1 MKVRRVLCGALCGVA
16 LVASGC
22 VSLDEHRRLQAA
34 NMSLRGQ
41 NQNLEADL
49 FDARSLNDSLR
60 TQADALQSQLDA
72 KSTLVMNLQREN
84 DQLSETARAVQAT
97 LEEMAGKYQPGDI
110 AIVGPK
116 LPQELDSALKSFASA
131 HGDAVAYDPVTGT
144 VKWKGDLLFA
154 LGSDVVVE
162 SAMAALSDFVQV
174 LNSPAASGFEVL
186 VVGHT
191 DTIPIK
197 HDATRAKHPTNWH
210 LSAHRAISVGNA
222 LAKSGYDWS
231 RICVAGCGEQRPVA
245 SNETDQGRSLNRRVE
260 IYLLPRGSIV
270 AAGTQATDQTGS

>member
-1 MKVRRVLCGALCGVA
+1 MKVGKVVCGALAC
-16 LVASGC
+16 LTLLSSGC
-22 VSLDEHRRLQAA
+22 VSLDEHRRLQSA
-34 NMSLRGQ
+34 NMALRGQ
-41 NQNLEADL
+41 NQALESDL
-49 FDARSLNDSLR
+49 FDQRALNDSLR
-60 TQADALQSQLDA
+60 TQSNAMQSQLDA
-72 KSTLVMNLQREN
+72 KNALVANLQREN
-84 DQLSETARAVQAT
+84 DQLSETARTVQAT

-131 HGDAVAYDPVTGT
+131 HGNAVAYDPITGT

-162 SAMAALSDFVQV
+162 SAMAALSDFVQI
-174 LNSPAASGFEVL
+174 LNSPAASGFEAF

-191 DTIPIK
+191 DTIPIS
-197 HDATRAKHPTNWH
+197 HEATRLKHPTNWH
-210 LSAHRAISVGNA
+210 LSTHRAISVGNA
-222 LAKSGYDWS
+222 LARNGYDWS

-245 SNETDQGRSLNRRVE
+245 SNETEQGRSLNRRVE

-270 AAGTQATDQTGS
+270 AAGVQMGASSGG